1 MGKAARREDPESEQ
15 GSLKKAKTAL
25 NSNELLWVF
34 LQVLVED
41 WGPKAYMWTRKLFGA
56 TCKACR
62 DRVQEEAIGRRWVD
76 EYCPFKHVLAWC
88 RPSKFTARPRVVP
101 LRCHCGGII
110 SGLLF
115 WQSNCIAHYGCL
127 DKKRAYHRMKPEREE
142 SFKNLKWGF
151 LESDDCSEGEEGQL
165 GEE

>member
-56 TCKACR
+56 TCR
-62 DRVQEEAIGRRWVD
+62 DRVQEEAIGRGWVD
-76 EYCPFKHVLAWC
+76 EYCPFKHVQAWC

>member
-1 MGKAARREDPESEQ
+1 MGKAARREDRESDSEQ

-25 NSNELLWVF
+25 NWNELLQVF
-34 LQVLVED
+34 LQVLVEV

-56 TCKACR
+56 TCKACH
-62 DRVQEEAIGRRWVD
+62 DRVQEEAIGRRWFD
-76 EYCPFKHVLAWC
+76 HYCPFKHVQGWC
-88 RPSKFTARPRVVP
+88 RPSKSTACPSMVP

-142 SFKNLKWGF
+142 SFKSLKWGF
-151 LESDDCSEGEEGQL
+151 LD
-165 GEE
+165 